1 MTRKDFELIAGTIAA
16 LDITLGEAG
25 RKTVAELFG
34 FQLARTNPRFNRQ
47 RFVTACLKD

>member
-34 FQLARTNPRFNRQ
+34 FSWRGLIPASI
-47 RFVTACLKD
+47 ASAS